1 MDEAVL
7 DRMIAFATEALA
19 SEDPRRVGALVR
31 TMALRWP
38 RERALAISFAL
49 TAAASGIEDTLA
61 SGGPGSAV
69 ARAYKLAALVAA
81 DVLAIEASGRKQ
93 ARANDLLLY
102 WRRADPYFLDL

>member
-38 RERALAISFAL
+38 RERALTVSFAL
-49 TAAASGIEDTLA
+49 TAAASGIEDMLVTGQ
-61 SGGPGSAV
+61 SETAV
-69 ARAYKLAALVAA
+69 SRAYKLAALVAA
-81 DVLAIEASGRKQ
+81 DVLAIETAGRKR
-93 ARANDLLLY
+93 ARANDLLIY
-102 WRRADPYFLDL
+102 WRRTDPYFLDL

>member
-19 SEDPRRVGALVR
+19 SEDSRRVGALVR

-38 RERALAISFAL
+38 RERALTISFAL
-49 TAAASGIEDTLA
+49 TAAASGIEDMVTG
-61 SGGPGSAV
+61 GGPGSSV

-81 DVLAIEASGRKQ
+81 DVLAIETAGRKR